1 MDHAELV
8 LGGSGAIVAAGAAR
22 LGLRVA
28 MAGCVGDDALGRA
41 MLDALDG
48 VDVSAVRVGAEPT
61 GVSVGLARPGDRAVL
76 TALGALAEFRAEH
89 VPDALLASARWVHVA
104 SPFLQPGLDVA
115 AIAARAAGTTSL
127 DPGWDPTS
135 AGSSRGRA
143 STCCCP
149 TRRRPNGSRVRRT
162 WRRRRG
168 GWRRAGRL
176 VVVKLGADG
185 ALAAGRRRRVVRPG
199 RGRCA
204 VDPVDATGAGDSFDA
219 GFIAAR
225 LAGEDLAGGARAR
238 LRVRRAQHAGGGR
251 DRGAADAGRSAIL
264 PRVIAFVAASPSIDR
279 THVVDALTPGEIHRP
294 QHVVAV
300 AGGKA
305 LNAARA
311 AHALGADVHAIA
323 LLGGHTGRWVAAALE
338 EEGVTCDA
346 VAGPGETRI
355 CLSVSDGEALTEFYE
370 PGPEL
375 DPEHW
380 AALEAAAA
388 RIAAG
393 ARWVGI
399 AGSLPPGAPADAA
412 ARLIR
417 VARQAGA
424 RVALDVSGEALRLGL
439 AAGPDFVKVNAA
451 EAAELGFDTAAELRE
466 AAAQGLPPPSG
477 GAPHGGARRRRGRRR
492 HHARRRRHGARDA
505 RRRDAPRRPAAARR
519 LSRRQRRRGARWLPR
534 RARRRR
540 VVARRA
546 RDRRPCGRG

>member
-1 MDHAELV
+1 MSGLDLLVVGDVNADLVLRGGDLVPAFGQREQLVDHAELV

-41 MLDALDG
+41 MLEALDG
-48 VDVSAVRVGAEPT
+48 VDVSAVRVGSEPT

-127 DPGWDPTS
+127 DPGWDPS
-135 AGSSRGRA
+135 ERWELAWEGFDVLMPNAQEAQRLSGEEDVEAAALELAGDGAAGRGEAGAFGGAAEGPLRRAAGRSRGD
-143 STCCCP
+143 
-149 TRRRPNGSRVRRT
+149 VR
-162 WRRRRG
+162 W
-168 GWRRAGRL
+168 AAVGRL
-176 VVVKLGADG
+176 VRRG
-185 ALAAGRRRRVVRPG
+185 AAGRPRRRHR
-199 RGRCA
+199 RGRL
-204 VDPVDATGAGDSFDA
+204 VRRGLPRR
-219 GFIAAR
+219 AAR
-225 LAGEDLAGGARAR
+225 GGRIGRGARAR

-346 VAGPGETRI
+346 VPGPGETRI

-370 PGPEL
+370 PRP
-375 DPEHW
+375 
-380 AALEAAAA
+380 
-388 RIAAG
+388 G
-393 ARWVGI
+393 AR
-399 AGSLPPGAPADAA
+399 S
-412 ARLIR
+412 
-417 VARQAGA
+417 
-424 RVALDVSGEALRLGL
+424 
-439 AAGPDFVKVNAA
+439 
-451 EAAELGFDTAAELRE
+451 
-466 AAAQGLPPPSG
+466 
-477 GAPHGGARRRRGRRR
+477 
-492 HHARRRRHGARDA
+492 
-505 RRRDAPRRPAAARR
+505 
-519 LSRRQRRRGARWLPR
+519 
-534 RARRRR
+534 
-540 VVARRA
+540 
-546 RDRRPCGRG
+546 